1 MERHIAKILG
11 YDVDLFSFDQA
22 MDYIVKKSETQSTQ
36 TITLNPEMIELGDKN
51 QEFSE
56 ILKNADLLIP
66 DGFGIKLALKIYG
79 ISQERIPG
87 IEFAGRLIDY
97 CAKNSLPVTL
107 IGAKEETL
115 QTACQKLKEKNDGL
129 NIVYARNGY
138 FKEDDERAIVDEM
151 KFDGLKFKLISV
163 DGGGSKN
170 PFVLQF
176 LADMLNHDVVKSKFS
191 ESTVLGAIYVA
202 MLSLKLTTLNDIKAM
217 TESENICSPSI
228 SEAERK
234 KNYQGWQKAI
244 KNI

>member
-1 MERHIAKILG
+1 MERHVAKILG

-22 MDYIVKKSETQSTQ
+22 VEYIVQKSQMQSTQ

-97 CAKNSLPVTL
+97 CAKNSFPVAL

-138 FKEDDERAIVDEM
+138 FKEDDERAIVDEI
-151 KFDGLKFKLISV
+151 K
-163 DGGGSKN
+163 SKN
-170 PFVLQF
+170 PKLVLVALGVPKQEVFIKKYKNEFPNTIFVGVGGSFDVWSGNVKRAPKIFRQLGCEWLWRLIKEPSRFNRMFPTLPLF
-176 LADMLNHDVVKSKFS
+176 LFKVIIN
-191 ESTVLGAIYVA
+191 
-202 MLSLKLTTLNDIKAM
+202 
-217 TESENICSPSI
+217 
-228 SEAERK
+228 K
-234 KNYQGWQKAI
+234 K
-244 KNI
+244 

>member
-1 MERHIAKILG
+1 MERHVAKILG

-36 TITLNPEMIELGDKN
+36 TITLNPEMIELGEKN

-97 CAKNSLPVTL
+97 CAKNSLPVAL

-151 KFDGLKFKLISV
+151 K
-163 DGGGSKN
+163 SKN
-170 PFVLQF
+170 PKLVLVALGVPKQEIFIKKYKNEFLNTIFVGVGGSFDVWSGNVKRAPKIFRQLGCEWLWRLIKEPSRFKRMFPTLPLF
-176 LADMLNHDVVKSKFS
+176 LFKVIIN
-191 ESTVLGAIYVA
+191 
-202 MLSLKLTTLNDIKAM
+202 
-217 TESENICSPSI
+217 
-228 SEAERK
+228 K
-234 KNYQGWQKAI
+234 K
-244 KNI
+244 

>member
-1 MERHIAKILG
+1 MERHVAKILG

-22 MDYIVKKSETQSTQ
+22 VEYIVQKSQMQSTQ

-97 CAKNSLPVTL
+97 CAKNSLPVAL

-138 FKEDDERAIVDEM
+138 FKEDDERAIVDEI
-151 KFDGLKFKLISV
+151 K
-163 DGGGSKN
+163 SKN
-170 PFVLQF
+170 PKLVLVALGVPKQEVFIKKYKNEFPNTIFVGVGGSFDVWSGNVKRAPKIFRQLGCEWLWRLIKEPSRFNRMFPTLPLF
-176 LADMLNHDVVKSKFS
+176 LFKVIIN
-191 ESTVLGAIYVA
+191 
-202 MLSLKLTTLNDIKAM
+202 
-217 TESENICSPSI
+217 
-228 SEAERK
+228 K
-234 KNYQGWQKAI
+234 K
-244 KNI
+244 

>member
-66 DGFGIKLALKIYG
+66 DGFGIKLALKIHG

-97 CAKNSLPVTL
+97 CAKNSLPVAL

-151 KFDGLKFKLISV
+151 K
-163 DGGGSKN
+163 SKN
-170 PFVLQF
+170 PKLVLVALGVPKQEIFIKKYNSEFPNTIFVGVGGSFDVWSGNVKRAPKIFRQLGCEWLWRLIKEPSRFKRMFPTLPLF
-176 LADMLNHDVVKSKFS
+176 LFKVIIN
-191 ESTVLGAIYVA
+191 
-202 MLSLKLTTLNDIKAM
+202 
-217 TESENICSPSI
+217 
-228 SEAERK
+228 K
-234 KNYQGWQKAI
+234 K
-244 KNI
+244 